1 MSRGN
6 KTNHKPIYARQED
19 MESVKTDVK
28 EILINHLPHIE
39 IRVTLSLWLSGC
51 ILGVLVTGLVLQ
63 FFGVI

>member
-28 EILINHLPHIE
+28 EILTNHLPHLK
-39 IRVTLSLWLSGC
+39 IRVDASLWLSGV
-51 ILGVLVTGLVLQ
+51 ILAVLISAMVLQ